1 MQIIM
6 IMIMRVLQGF
16 CRNID
21 WPSTTQLLLLLLL
34 LLILHQLM
42 TMQVSFKSA
51 AFDQF

>member
-1 MQIIM
+1 MQI
-6 IMIMRVLQGF
+6 IMRVLQGF

-34 LLILHQLM
+34 LLLILHQLM
-42 TMQVSFKSA
+42 MQVSFKSA

>member
-42 TMQVSFKSA
+42 MQVSFKSA
-51 AFDQF
+51 AFD

>member
-42 TMQVSFKSA
+42 MQVSFTSA

>member
-1 MQIIM
+1 M

-21 WPSTTQLLLLLLL
+21 WPSTTQLLLLPL

-42 TMQVSFKSA
+42 MMQVSFKSA

>member
-1 MQIIM
+1 M

-34 LLILHQLM
+34 LILHQLM
-42 TMQVSFKSA
+42 MMQVSFKSA

>member
-1 MQIIM
+1 MQI
-6 IMIMRVLQGF
+6 IMRVLQGF

-21 WPSTTQLLLLLLL
+21 WPNTTQLLLLLLL

-42 TMQVSFKSA
+42 MQVSFKST